1 MSKVSQPPQSCI
13 IIYYTVKDTTGYLF
27 FGTMTGCD
35 CLNKDQ
41 PMSAGARPQGRKCSV
56 DEYERL
62 ISDCAALGP
71 TGSALDAKHAE
82 RGIPDD
88 I

>member
-62 ISDCAALGP
+62 ISDCAALELP
-71 TGSALDAKHAE
+71 PWMRSTLSVVYLT
-82 RGIPDD
+82 I
-88 I
+88 